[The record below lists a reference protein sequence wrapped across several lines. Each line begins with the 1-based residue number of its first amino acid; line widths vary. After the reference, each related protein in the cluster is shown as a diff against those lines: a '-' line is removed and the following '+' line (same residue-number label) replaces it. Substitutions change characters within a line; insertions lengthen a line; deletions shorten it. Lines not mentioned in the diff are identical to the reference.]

1 MSYVLEDGTG
11 SGNRAK
17 VDERNKLK
25 VAGITESEA
34 IFATSQGDGY
44 NVNTG
49 YMTITG
55 DATLAYIKNNDD
67 KIMVIDAI
75 AIGSKDGNAVY
86 SDDPHITIYR
96 NPTGGNLITEA
107 LPVAQNQNRNFGSN
121 NVLNGLAY
129 KGKVGGNI
137 SGGNEIATLQLNAGS
152 RNFFTIDFFLPKGS
166 SMAVDL
172 TSNITSG
179 SSDYYLAF
187 IVYFLDPA
195 IF

>member
-55 DATLAYIKNNDD
+55 DGALAYIKNNDD

-75 AIGSKDGNAVY
+75 AIGSKTGDAVY
-86 SDDPHITIYR
+86 SDAPHITIVR
-96 NPTGGNLITEA
+96 NPTGGSVITEA
-107 LPVAQNQNRNFGSN
+107 VPTDQNQNRNFGSN
-121 NVLNGLAY
+121 NTLNGLAY
-129 KGKVGGNI
+129 KGGTGKASTGGND
-137 SGGNEIATLQLNAGS
+137 IATLQLSPGS
-152 RNFFTIDFFLPKGS
+152 RSFFTIDFFLPKGA

-172 TSNITSG
+172 TSNITGG
-179 SSDYYLAF
+179 SADYYLAF
-187 IVYFLDPA
+187 VVYFIDPE